1 MIRMAGKK
9 CSTRILKK
17 DEFLSQLNDKLGE
30 ELTEYLESEERHKQI
45 EELADMLE
53 VIYAIAEVKGI
64 SPQTLEEVR
73 RIKTETRGSF
83 RKRTLLEWVE
93 D

>member
-1 MIRMAGKK
+1 
-9 CSTRILKK
+9 
-17 DEFLSQLNDKLGE
+17 
-30 ELTEYLESEERHKQI
+30 
-45 EELADMLE
+45 MLE